1 MSKCPYCQ
9 ASERQVKNGWNS
21 SGSQRMRCQICK
33 RNHTPEPKPNG
44 YEESVRTQALRMVS
58 EGMSLRAVGRV
69 LGVSPQSVAN
79 WLRAHAAQ
87 LPDAPSV
94 SSPDVVEMDEMFIF
108 IGQKKPLL
116 PRPDG

>member
-9 ASERQVKNGWNS
+9 ASERQVKNGRNS

-33 RNHTPEPKPNG
+33 RNYTPDPKPNG
-44 YEESVRTQALRMVS
+44 YEESVRTQALWMVL

-108 IGQKKPLL
+108 IGQKKAASTSS
-116 PRPDG
+116 